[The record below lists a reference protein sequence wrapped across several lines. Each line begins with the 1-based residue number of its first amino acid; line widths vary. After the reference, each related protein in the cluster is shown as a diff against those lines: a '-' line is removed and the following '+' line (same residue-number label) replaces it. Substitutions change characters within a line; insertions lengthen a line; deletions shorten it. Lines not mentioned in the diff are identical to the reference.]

1 MSLKVIVK
9 CKSCESR
16 VERREEDFLD
26 YPLFSTDEIMTM
38 HREEFGHSGFT
49 IIIEEELE
57 LQGPEDFDL
66 EVGI

>member
-1 MSLKVIVK
+1 MPLKVTVK
-9 CKSCESR
+9 CKTCTSK

-26 YPLFSTDEIMTM
+26 HPLVSTDEIMAM
-38 HREEFGHSGFT
+38 HREEYGHSGFT
-49 IIIEEELE
+49 IIIEEELD